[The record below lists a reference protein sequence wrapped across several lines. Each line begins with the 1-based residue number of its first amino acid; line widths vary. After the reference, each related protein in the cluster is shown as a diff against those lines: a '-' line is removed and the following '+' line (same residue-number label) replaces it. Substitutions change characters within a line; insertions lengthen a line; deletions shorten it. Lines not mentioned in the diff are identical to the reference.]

1 MVNLVNGEDCQEEWV
16 FDMTKDLIY
25 EESVFSNRTEALFL
39 ALASLFSWLT
49 VRGRQT
55 HWRGLF
61 SAVTLSLAAFF
72 LFYSINFRTL
82 RIRLT
87 SDQLEMKFGIFRW
100 TVPLDHIEEVHLDE
114 LPPLMRLGG
123 AGIHFMSIRNRYR
136 ASFNFLEHPRVV
148 IALKRQVGPV
158 QDISFSTRH
167 PEDIIR
173 LTRTALAANR

>member
-1 MVNLVNGEDCQEEWV
+1 VCQ
-16 FDMTKDLIY
+16 MTKDLIY

-39 ALASLFSWLT
+39 ALASLFSWLAL
-49 VRGRQT
+49 RGTQT
-55 HWRGLF
+55 RRRDSF
-61 SAVTLSLAAFF
+61 SAVTLSLAGFF
-72 LFYSINFRTL
+72 LFYSLNFRTL

-87 SDQLEMKFGIFRW
+87 SERLELKFGIFRW

-123 AGIHFMSIRNRYR
+123 AGIHFMSVHDRYR

-173 LTRTALAANR
+173 LTRAALAANR

>member
-1 MVNLVNGEDCQEEWV
+1 MMK
-16 FDMTKDLIY
+16 DMIY
-25 EESVFSNRTEALFL
+25 EESVSSNKTHALFL

-49 VRGRQT
+49 LRSRQDRRR
-55 HWRGLF
+55 HLF
-61 SAVTLSLAAFF
+61 SGVTLSLAAFF

-87 SDQLEMKFGIFRW
+87 SDQLELKFGIFRW
-100 TVPLDHIEEVHLDE
+100 TEPLDHIEEVHLDE

-123 AGIHFMSIRNRYR
+123 AGIHFMCICNRYR

-173 LTRTALAANR
+173 LTRAALAANR